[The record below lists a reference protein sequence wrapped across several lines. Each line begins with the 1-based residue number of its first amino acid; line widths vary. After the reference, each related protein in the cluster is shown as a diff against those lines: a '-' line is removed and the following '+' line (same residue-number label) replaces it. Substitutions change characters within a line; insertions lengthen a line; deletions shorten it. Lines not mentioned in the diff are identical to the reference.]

1 MRTNSRFIC
10 IGLLA
15 LSIFFG
21 TALGSC
27 ARNNSP
33 KPAPPNIVFIIADDA
48 SWAHFGAYGDKVART
63 PNFDRIAR
71 EGAIFENAFCSSPSC
86 TPSRGAILTG
96 QQFWRLGEGGNL
108 WAYWPNKEP
117 VYPDLLADA
126 GYKIGLKGKGWS
138 PGEPTKHGRK
148 DNPAG
153 PNEKDFAEFVR
164 KANGAPFCFWFGS
177 MNPHRPYGKG
187 SGTKKGLKAEDVVVP
202 PWMPDTPEVRSDLLD
217 FYGEIEA
224 FDDEIGK
231 ILETLETEGLLDKT
245 IVVVTS
251 DNGFPFPR
259 GKTHLYD
266 YGARMPLAIRWPTRI
281 APGQRIHDFVSHTDL
296 APTFLEAANL
306 EIPSAVTGKSLW
318 PLLSQRGM
326 GWMRE
331 RREEVFFGRERHAL
345 AREGDIGYP
354 MRAIRTKDF
363 LYIRNFEPD
372 RWPAGD
378 PPMYADLDQHDAIEA
393 GSAKEAVIRGA
404 ESGEAGKRYYDLSLG
419 KRPPDELY
427 DLKSDPFQVNNIAG
441 EPRVAKERD
450 ALRSQLNEYLA
461 ETGDPRATGTGYLF
475 DRYERF
481 APGKRK

>member
-1 MRTNSRFIC
+1 MKVHSGIRL
-10 IGLLA
+10 IGYLA
-15 LSIFFG
+15 LSLLFG
-21 TALGSC
+21 MVLGSC
-27 ARNNSP
+27 AREVETP
-33 KPAPPNIVFIIADDA
+33 TEPPNIVFIIADDA

-138 PGEPTKHGRK
+138 PGEPTRHGRLN
-148 DNPAG
+148 NPAG

-164 KANGAPFCFWFGS
+164 KANREPFCFWFGS
-177 MNPHRPYGKG
+177 MNPHRPYEKG
-187 SGTKKGLKAEDVVVP
+187 SGARKGLKAEDVVVP

-217 FYGEIEA
+217 YYGEIEA

-266 YGARMPLAIRWPTRI
+266 YGARMPLAIRWPSRI
-281 APGQRIHDFVSHTDL
+281 APGQRINDFVSHTDL

-306 EIPSAVTGKSLW
+306 ERPPAMTGSSLW
-318 PLLSQRGM
+318 PLLSPSGLR
-326 GWMRE
+326 WTRE
-331 RREEVFFGRERHAL
+331 RREEAFFGRERHAF

-354 MRAIRTKDF
+354 MRAIRTNDF
-363 LYIRNFEPD
+363 LYIRNFEPN

-378 PPMYADLDQHDAIEA
+378 PPMYGDLDQHNAIEE
-393 GSAKEAVIRGA
+393 GSAKEAVILGA
-404 ESGEAGKRYYDLSLG
+404 ESSEAGKQHYALSLG
-419 KRPPDELY
+419 KRQPEELY
-427 DLKSDPFQVNNIAG
+427 DLRSDPYQTMNIANDPHYHSHKS
-441 EPRVAKERD
+441 E
-450 ALRSQLNEYLA
+450 LRNRLNEYMA
-461 ETGDPRATGTGYLF
+461 QTNDPRARGLGYLF
-475 DRYERF
+475 DRYERYG
-481 APGKRK
+481 PDKQK